1 MARPQEALTEATEH
15 LRPHLLPPSMYDTII
30 QTKRVTTMTEKPMT
44 EDSDVKV
51 ETQVT
56 LCPECG
62 TEWETVVT
70 RRRVTRR
77 RAEIVQD

>member
-1 MARPQEALTEATEH
+1 
-15 LRPHLLPPSMYDTII
+15 MYDTII
-30 QTKRVTTMTEKPMT
+30 QTKRVTMMTEKPMT

-70 RRRVTRR
+70 RRRILRR
-77 RAEIVQD
+77 SAETVEE